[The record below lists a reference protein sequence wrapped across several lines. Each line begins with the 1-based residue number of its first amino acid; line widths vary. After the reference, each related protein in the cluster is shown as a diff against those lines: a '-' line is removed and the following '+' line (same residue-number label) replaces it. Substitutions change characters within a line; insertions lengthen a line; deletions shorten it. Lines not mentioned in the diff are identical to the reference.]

1 MDKKVRELLN
11 RWLENGL
18 INQASYEEIVKFEEE
33 SNPNQK
39 SKVARAITLIG
50 GLFLLSGLLGT
61 IPLLWMNLAYWAQL
75 GLLVATTYFLFYAAT
90 YSEKLEDEKLFIF
103 KSTERVSSFLFLI
116 SNISFGA
123 SATFAINILQE
134 TGIVNFSEEIS
145 FILVSFFVLLYAVY
159 LFLRTKLI
167 FQHAALFYCICFHL
181 GAIGNLL
188 FPNIEPWAAGLFF
201 ISIGS
206 IWGINTYSTVL
217 KPSWLGYFLS
227 ISTVSIG
234 TIILI
239 EYLIQIEIISILIL
253 ILGSIFYVWA
263 SIQLSEQV
271 IFFIG
276 GLGLVINLPRL
287 ITEIL
292 PDNIWPPLI
301 LFLVGGVLVVVG
313 LYLNSIRENIKSTD
327 AE

>member
-1 MDKKVRELLN
+1 MNKKVGELLK
-11 RWLENGL
+11 RWLNNDL
-18 INQASYEEIVKFEEE
+18 INQETYEEIVNFEEN
-33 SNPNQK
+33 SDPNQK

-75 GLLVATTYFLFYAAT
+75 GLLIATTYFLFYAAG
-90 YSEKLEDEKLFIF
+90 YSEKMEDGKLFIF

-123 SATFAINILQE
+123 TITFTLNILQE
-134 TGIVNFSEEIS
+134 TEIIDVSEELLYVI
-145 FILVSFFVLLYAVY
+145 VSFFVLLYAIY
-159 LFLRTKLI
+159 LFQRTKLI
-167 FQHAALFYCICFHL
+167 FQHAGLFYWLCLFF
-181 GAIGNLL
+181 GATGNLI
-188 FPNIEPWAAGLFF
+188 FPNIEPWAGGLFL
-201 ISIGS
+201 IAIGS
-206 IWGINTYSTVL
+206 VWGINTYSTLL

-227 ISTVSIG
+227 TTTVSIG
-234 TIILI
+234 SIIFIEDLI
-239 EYLIQIEIISILIL
+239 DSEIITILIL
-253 ILGSIFYVWA
+253 IFGSIFYVWA

-313 LYLNSIRENIKSTD
+313 LYLNSIRANIKTTKP
-327 AE
+327 